1 MKNQAN
7 TLPQSE
13 LHRRATAGRLPARVA
28 DRLRGLPLEKRL
40 RRAVDEP
47 FSRQSP
53 PAGVASVF
61 GIAAREQKMC
71 PGGLDGIVRQ
81 GVYSYALAKVE
92 TFLPIDAMKVRA
104 SIKRICENC
113 KIVRRQG
120 TVYVVCS
127 NPRHKQRQG

>member
-1 MKNQAN
+1 MLAAHRGRPVFQAI
-7 TLPQSE
+7 
-13 LHRRATAGRLPARVA
+13 
-28 DRLRGLPLEKRL
+28 
-40 RRAVDEP
+40 
-47 FSRQSP
+47 
-53 PAGVASVF
+53 GVASVL

-71 PGGLDGIVRQ
+71 PGGLDEIVRQ

-92 TFLPIDAMKVRA
+92 TLLPIDAMKVRA